1 MKNIVLIN
9 KLFLDILI
17 FYIIFYFKI
26 NLDFIKTKNN
36 I

>member
-1 MKNIVLIN
+1 MKIIVLIN
-9 KLFLDILI
+9 KLFLDILN

-26 NLDFIKTKNN
+26 NLYFIKIKNN